1 MKFDEKSIIGILIF
15 NEKITKY
22 SKTQLIYTR
31 SNEKQLGQLLWD
43 VLFMKQLLKM
53 LVNTVF
59 RVARLLRD
67 EKIGKIDEKMGLVD
81 EKKKEKE

>member
-53 LVNTVF
+53 LVDTVF

-67 EKIGKIDEKMGLVD
+67 EKIGKNDEKMDLVNG
-81 EKKKEKE
+81 KKKKK

>member
-1 MKFDEKSIIGILIF
+1 MLIF

-67 EKIGKIDEKMGLVD
+67 GKIGKIDEKMGLVD